1 MYEPRRLSD
10 FASREAHKE
19 ARIYEP
25 RRRVTLALSPVLLC
39 ATPRTVAA
47 RLLCPWDSPG
57 KNTGV
62 GCHALLQG
70 IFLTQGSN
78 LHLLC
83 LLQEKQQSIES
94 VLEEMCKVGFFSSFK
109 CAQNATVK

>member
-1 MYEPRRLSD
+1 MHEP
-10 FASREAHKE
+10 HT
-19 ARIYEP
+19 
-25 RRRVTLALSPVLLC
+25 RVTLPLRPVLLF
-39 ATPRTVAA
+39 AAPWTVAS

-57 KNTGV
+57 KNTAV

-94 VLEEMCKVGFFSSFK
+94 VLEEMYKVDFFSYFK